1 MDYWDTSALLKLY
14 APEPD
19 SASFLTHVAKS
30 QRPLLTADLT
40 AVELRC
46 ALQRKEHVG
55 DLKAG
60 GATAL
65 FERFTYDVA
74 AGRIIPVPYGPA
86 VLAEVQELVMHA
98 YSADPPVM
106 IRSLDAVH
114 VASALASRAAWVIA
128 TDARLRDAAIT
139 VGLRVAP

>member
-19 SASFLTHVAKS
+19 SAHFLARVARG
-30 QRPLLTADLT
+30 QRPLLTADLA

-55 DLKAG
+55 DLKEG

-65 FERFTYDVA
+65 YERFTHDVE
-74 AGRIIPVPYGPA
+74 AGRIITVPYGPA
-86 VLAEVQELVMHA
+86 VLKEVQKLVVHA
-98 YSADPPVM
+98 YSANPPIM

-114 VASALASRAAWVIA
+114 VASALASRAASVVA
-128 TDARLRDAAIT
+128 TDTRLRDAAT
-139 VGLRVAP
+139 SMGFRVAP

>member
-19 SASFLTHVAKS
+19 SAHFLARVAEG
-30 QRPLLTADLT
+30 QRPLLTADLA

-55 DLKAG
+55 DLKEG

-65 FERFTYDVA
+65 FERFTHDVA
-74 AGRIIPVPYGPA
+74 AGRIITVPYGPT
-86 VLAEVQELVMHA
+86 VLEGVEQLVVRA
-98 YSADPPVM
+98 YSADPPVL

-114 VASALASRAAWVIA
+114 VASALASRAAWVVA
-128 TDARLRDAAIT
+128 TDTRLRDAAT
-139 VGLRVAP
+139 LVALRVAP

>member
-19 SASFLTHVAKS
+19 SARFLARVAEG

-65 FERFTYDVA
+65 FERFTHDVT
-74 AGRIIPVPYGPA
+74 AGRIITVPYGPT
-86 VLAEVQELVMHA
+86 VLEGVQQLVVRA

-114 VASALASRAAWVIA
+114 VASALASRAARVVA
-128 TDARLRDAAIT
+128 TDTRLRDAAAL
-139 VGLRVAP
+139 VALRVAP

>member
-19 SASFLTHVAKS
+19 SAHFLARVAKS
-30 QRPLLTADLT
+30 QQPLLTADLA
-40 AVELRC
+40 AVELCC

-65 FERFTYDVA
+65 FKRFTRDVE
-74 AGRIIPVPYGPA
+74 AGRILTVPYGPE
-86 VLAEVQELVMHA
+86 VLEGVQKLVMQA
-98 YSADPPVM
+98 YSSDSPIM

-114 VASALASRAAWVIA
+114 VASALVSKATWVVA
-128 TDARLRDAAIT
+128 TDTRLRDAAACM
-139 VGLRVAP
+139 GLRVVS

>member
-19 SASFLTHVAKS
+19 SASFLTRVAKS

-40 AVELRC
+40 VVELRC
-46 ALQRKEHVG
+46 ALGRKEHVG

-65 FERFTYDVA
+65 FECFTHDVA
-74 AGRIIPVPYGPA
+74 AGRIITLLHSPA
-86 VLAEVQELVMHA
+86 VLAEAQEIVLRAH
-98 YSADPPVM
+98 SADPPVM

-114 VASALASRAAWVIA
+114 VASALASRAAWVVA
-128 TDARLRDAAIT
+128 TDTRLRDAAIT